1 MKRLATILALLVAAQ
16 GWAISITNIASG
28 SWTNPAIWNPA
39 QIPTFSDTANVTGYT
54 VTVDRLMNV
63 GTLNHTAGTITFN
76 AGANGSTISNDWNFL
91 GGVENGTSTNTIHEY
106 TGTHQCAVGR
116 ISPIILDTPGS
127 MMVSGAYNVGVCYIL
142 NCAYTNQFTSM
153 YGYLTYVGL
162 VNLNGGTL
170 TNTGY
175 SIVLNNNGTYTNS
188 PLNALPG
195 SYWYLGASVTI
206 MLKSGTTY
214 DLSRFFQNCKTDGV
228 GWQSL
233 FFQSVNTTLPL
244 PSIVIQNVTNW
255 MGAGITIGLNN
266 TLCPNVN
273 IDSCVLASTGNA
285 GLNISD
291 SPNITNPTVVVK
303 ITNST
308 IGNTNTYPG
317 GSPVA
322 SLLGSV
328 GGTLT
333 ITNSTLRLGIQ
344 GGQTF
349 YIGAANG
356 NTYLTNANITAVSVN
371 YSGAYVSPSG
381 TFYQKNSS
389 LTITNQGGNP
399 CLLKSSLSLTSDT
412 PFDTAWIQ
420 ANGSTPVNGLNGTW
434 RCGTLINS
442 NPTATFNLFGYTLTT
457 STTSNYSKLIG
468 SNSAILVDQALVNV
482 GASGVFSQM
491 TSTVQFGTTT
501 NAASCNVTNFY
512 NLLCNTPGKSV
523 TLTNSKTVIQGTLA
537 STGLAA
543 SNVTWTGGA
552 TLTLSNKA
560 YLFSTSP
567 YIRFAGK
574 DVEVWDAAG
583 GTNQLGTGDYWPR

>member
-1 MKRLATILALLVAAQ
+1 MRQLVAILFAVMLVAQ

-214 DLSRFFQNCKTDGV
+214 DAEARQFRRTSFLSAPRYRSRC
-228 GWQSL
+228 
-233 FFQSVNTTLPL
+233 
-244 PSIVIQNVTNW
+244 PSW
-255 MGAGITIGLNN
+255 
-266 TLCPNVN
+266 
-273 IDSCVLASTGNA
+273 
-285 GLNISD
+285 
-291 SPNITNPTVVVK
+291 
-303 ITNST
+303 
-308 IGNTNTYPG
+308 
-317 GSPVA
+317 
-322 SLLGSV
+322 
-328 GGTLT
+328 
-333 ITNSTLRLGIQ
+333 
-344 GGQTF
+344 
-349 YIGAANG
+349 
-356 NTYLTNANITAVSVN
+356 
-371 YSGAYVSPSG
+371 
-381 TFYQKNSS
+381 
-389 LTITNQGGNP
+389 NP
-399 CLLKSSLSLTSDT
+399 CWGRVDG
-412 PFDTAWIQ
+412 W
-420 ANGSTPVNGLNGTW
+420 PVH
-434 RCGTLINS
+434 
-442 NPTATFNLFGYTLTT
+442 
-457 STTSNYSKLIG
+457 
-468 SNSAILVDQALVNV
+468 
-482 GASGVFSQM
+482 AS
-491 TSTVQFGTTT
+491 
-501 NAASCNVTNFY
+501 
-512 NLLCNTPGKSV
+512 P
-523 TLTNSKTVIQGTLA
+523 
-537 STGLAA
+537 
-543 SNVTWTGGA
+543 
-552 TLTLSNKA
+552 
-560 YLFSTSP
+560 
-567 YIRFAGK
+567 
-574 DVEVWDAAG
+574 
-583 GTNQLGTGDYWPR
+583 